1 MGALLSIPL
10 LAVPSVGTLANLVS
24 LSSSSRSQDHAVEQ
38 RHALQSAVPA
48 ESSKTGAIHSR
59 SSAENLGLT

>member
-1 MGALLSIPL
+1 MLSPNTSTAL
-10 LAVPSVGTLANLVS
+10 ATTQLANLVS